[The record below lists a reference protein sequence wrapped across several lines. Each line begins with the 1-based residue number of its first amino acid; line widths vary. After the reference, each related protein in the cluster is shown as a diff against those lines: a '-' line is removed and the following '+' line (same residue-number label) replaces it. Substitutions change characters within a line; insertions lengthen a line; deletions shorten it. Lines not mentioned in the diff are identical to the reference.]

1 LLLGQLELFFNDLD
15 ERKNSR
21 NLIVRFDAIGVSARP
36 MAVFSG
42 LYESPGPPLSG
53 DARGIVPP
61 HRDGH
66 QNSQQRGTCF
76 IIIELIVA
84 LAAAGVIR
92 SE

>member
-61 HRDGH
+61 HRNGH
-66 QNSQQRGTCF
+66 QNSQQSGYMF
-76 IIIELIVA
+76 HNH
-84 LAAAGVIR
+84 
-92 SE
+92 